1 MEVRGLDGKPYRLK
15 LKRKTLSKQSGPH
28 QRAHSILKE
37 LYPHSLIYEEVKI
50 PGSKLRI
57 DLYLPVENL
66 AVEVQGE
73 QHEEYNEHFH
83 KNKMGFLLSKKRD
96 LDKKKWC
103 ELNNITLVRLYKNDD
118 WHEKLRRENWSD

>member
-1 MEVRGLDGKPYRLK
+1 MEVKGLDGKPYKLK
-15 LKRKTLSKQSGPH
+15 LKRKSLSKQSAPH
-28 QRAHSILKE
+28 KRAFCILRE

-57 DLYLPVENL
+57 DIYLPVENL

-73 QHEEYNEHFH
+73 QHEEYNPHFH

-96 LDKKKWC
+96 LDKKNWC
-103 ELNNITLVRLYKNDD
+103 ELNNIVLVRLYTNDD
-118 WHEKLRRENWSD
+118 WYEKLRRENWGT

>member
-1 MEVRGLDGKPYRLK
+1 MEVKGLDGKLYKLK
-15 LKRKTLSKQSGPH
+15 LIRKNNNRSGPH
-28 QRAHSILKE
+28 QKAYEILRG

-50 PGSKLRI
+50 PKSKLRI

-83 KNKMGFLLSKKRD
+83 KNKMGFLRSKQRD
-96 LDKKKWC
+96 LEKKNWC
-103 ELNNITLVRLYKNDD
+103 ELNNIILVRLYKNDD
-118 WHEKLRRENWSD
+118 WTEQLRRENWGA